1 MKPEDILRK
10 IKKKKSTVITS
21 IQYNT
26 ESLGQKFQARKVNK
40 GVHVG
45 KEVKLS

>member
-10 IKKKKSTVITS
+10 MKKKSTVITS